1 MAVSL
6 KTCAFACF
14 YTFCCC
20 IWTCTTTQTF
30 STIIGS
36 KIAPI
41 IIAHVE
47 NMQLICS
54 CIYTHLLACLL
65 TMLVWLHV
73 RHWSGFDLLC
83 FGLVVRCRAKQ
94 PSRVGCRAV
103 CAAKK
108 IKVKVRFV
116 HNNVYMRPKSG
127 GRQWC
132 SSKADRNRWMK
143 VKKWMNNQN
152 CKASKC
158 VFAQQLG
165 RLPMP
170 RYNRHQH
177 RHIWSSRCDH
187 GRELSSAN
195 GNGGAYLSMWR
206 ELTAL
211 GWGGGGG
218 GCAKENSERSQ
229 K

>member
-1 MAVSL
+1 MRSPAPVLFAAVSEH
-6 KTCAFACF
+6 AQ
-14 YTFCCC
+14 
-20 IWTCTTTQTF
+20 QTF

-65 TMLVWLHV
+65 TQLVWLHV

-94 PSRVGCRAV
+94 PSRVV

-132 SSKADRNRWMK
+132 SSKADRNRWME

-170 RYNRHQH
+170 RYNRH
-177 RHIWSSRCDH
+177 RHA
-187 GRELSSAN
+187 RELSLAN
-195 GNGGAYLSMWR
+195 GNGGVYLSMWR

-211 GWGGGGG
+211 GGGGGGG
-218 GCAKENSERSQ
+218 GCAKENSEGSQ